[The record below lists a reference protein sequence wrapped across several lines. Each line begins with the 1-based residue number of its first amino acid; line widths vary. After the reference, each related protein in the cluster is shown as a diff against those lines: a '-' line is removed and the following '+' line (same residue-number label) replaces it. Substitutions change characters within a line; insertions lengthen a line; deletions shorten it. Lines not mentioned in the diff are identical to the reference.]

1 MNTLPK
7 TVQEIKEYFNTKLI
21 PAFDREEVKQYCLLS
36 LEKYLSI
43 SRVDLRLK
51 ADMLI
56 QEDVARRF
64 ITIVDEL
71 LTSKPIQYIL
81 GETEFFG
88 CKIKVDENVLIP
100 RQETEE
106 LVDWILK
113 DVSLELKSS
122 KEQSKQ
128 EGTVPA
134 ELASLQ
140 SMYSIL
146 DIGTGSGCIPIALKK
161 NLPFAKLYALDISDA
176 ALKLAKQNALING
189 EEVNFY
195 QGNILEM
202 NAATFSKENGFM
214 LDCIVSNPPYV
225 LHSERKL
232 MQANVVDYEPHLAL
246 FVEDS
251 NPLVFYEAIAN
262 FALSTLKP
270 GGKLYFE
277 MNEAYGTALSSLLSG
292 KGFSN
297 VKIRKDLNGKD
308 RMCKA
313 TRM

>member
-1 MNTLPK
+1 MNMLPQ
-7 TVQEIKEYFNTKLI
+7 TVQEIKEYFNAKLI
-21 PAFDREEVKQYCLLS
+21 PAFDKEEVKHYCLLS
-36 LEKYLSI
+36 LEKYLNI
-43 SRVDLRLK
+43 SRAELRLK
-51 ADMLI
+51 ADMPI

-64 ITIVDEL
+64 IGIVEEL

-88 CKIKVDENVLIP
+88 CKINVDENVLIP

-106 LVDWILK
+106 LVDWIIK
-113 DVSLELKSS
+113 DVSLKYKSI
-122 KEQSKQ
+122 KEQSKH
-128 EGTVPA
+128 EGNATA
-134 ELASLQ
+134 ELNAIQ
-140 SMYSIL
+140 TVYTIL

-161 NLPFAKLYALDISDA
+161 NLSFAKLYALDISEA
-176 ALKLAKQNALING
+176 ALKLAKLNALSNG

-195 QGNILEM
+195 QGNILEID
-202 NAATFSKENGFM
+202 ADSFSKENGLI

-225 LHSERKL
+225 LHSESKL
-232 MQANVVDYEPHLAL
+232 IQANVVDYEPHLAL

-277 MNEAYGTALSSLLSG
+277 INEAYGTALSSLLNG
-292 KGFSN
+292 KGFSD